1 VLSFLRKGLVVL
13 VIFGVL
19 LLPSL
24 DMAAEG
30 KSKLGEGKFR
40 DVPLEMITVMEK
52 QFSSVLTPN
61 GPNEEVPRGAKD
73 LTLTPEEEVKVKELG
88 LDDYYFMGA
97 SLDMTEILNK
107 YGMDQE
113 LAHYGFQPIK
123 FMGSSSIAEQIDQV
137 NSLAGKAGAISFVIA
152 EAWEPV
158 TLGPAF
164 VNLAKAGVPQVHNW
178 TTPQGLAGTENY
190 VGLVD
195 ADGYAQGMAAAEIL
209 SYAMGYQGE
218 VGIIYFSLEQWT
230 NVMRLKGAKDAFA
243 KYPGIKI
250 VSEVGFTDP
259 SQSYDLAVGMLQKN
273 PEIDAIWATWMMGP
287 ATGGAEA
294 VIALNKVGEV
304 IVAAPDLG
312 GTTGAKY
319 IADPNHPIIGAGE
332 ADCVEMGV
340 NSIRSILKYLAGN
353 REISQGYFVSRV
365 YPIVKANLVEAYNK
379 TNLEAIGPLPQ
390 EVLDLLK

>member
-1 VLSFLRKGLVVL
+1 MLSILRKSSVML

-24 DMAAEG
+24 CGAAEG
-30 KSKLGEGKFR
+30 GGKLGGGKFR
-40 DVPLEMITVMEK
+40 DVPLEVITVMDKE
-52 QFSSVLTPN
+52 FSSILTPN
-61 GPNEEVPRGAKD
+61 GPNGEVPRGAKD
-73 LTLTPEEEVKVKELG
+73 LILTPEEKAKVEELKLG
-88 LDDYYFMGA
+88 DYYFMGA

-107 YGMDQE
+107 YGIDQE
-113 LAHYGFQPIK
+113 LARYGFQPIK

-137 NSLAGKAGAISFVIA
+137 NSLAGKAGAISFIVA

-164 VNLAKAGVPQVHNW
+164 VDLAKAGVPQVHNW
-178 TTPQGLAGTENY
+178 TTPQGLFGTENY

-230 NVMRLKGAKDAFA
+230 NVMRLKGAKDTFA

-250 VSEVGFTDP
+250 VAEAGFTDP
-259 SQSYDLAVGMLQKN
+259 SQSYDLAAGMLQKH

-287 ATGGAEA
+287 ATGAAEA
-294 VIALNKVGEV
+294 VTALNKVGEV

-312 GTTGAKY
+312 GATGAKY
-319 IADPNHPIIGAGE
+319 IADPNNPIIGAGE

-340 NSIRSILKYLAGN
+340 NSIRAILKYLAGN
-353 REISQGYFVSRV
+353 REIAQGYFVSRV
-365 YPIVKANLVEAYNK
+365 YPIVKANLVDAYNK

>member
-1 VLSFLRKGLVVL
+1 MLSILRKSSVML

-24 DMAAEG
+24 CGAAEG
-30 KSKLGEGKFR
+30 GDKLGGGKFR
-40 DVPLEMITVMEK
+40 DVPLEVITVMDK
-52 QFSSVLTPN
+52 QFSSILTPN
-61 GPNEEVPRGAKD
+61 GPNGEVPRGAKD
-73 LTLTPEEEVKVKELG
+73 LILTPEEKVEELKLG
-88 LDDYYFMGA
+88 DYYFMGA

-107 YGMDQE
+107 YGIDQE
-113 LAHYGFQPIK
+113 LARYGFQPIK

-137 NSLAGKAGAISFVIA
+137 NSLAGKAGAISFIVA

-178 TTPQGLAGTENY
+178 TTPQGLFGTENY

-230 NVMRLKGAKDAFA
+230 NVMRLKGAKDTFA

-250 VSEVGFTDP
+250 VAEAGFTDP
-259 SQSYDLAVGMLQKN
+259 SQSYDLAAGMLQKH

-287 ATGGAEA
+287 ATGAAEA

-312 GTTGAKY
+312 GATGAKY
-319 IADPNHPIIGAGE
+319 IADPNNPIIGAGE

-340 NSIRSILKYLAGN
+340 NSIRAILKYLAGN
-353 REISQGYFVSRV
+353 REIAQGYFVSRV
-365 YPIVKANLVEAYNK
+365 YPIVKANLVDAYNK

>member
-1 VLSFLRKGLVVL
+1 MLSILRKSSVML

-24 DMAAEG
+24 CGAAEG
-30 KSKLGEGKFR
+30 GGKLGGGKFR
-40 DVPLEMITVMEK
+40 DVPLEVITVMDK
-52 QFSSVLTPN
+52 QFSSILTPN
-61 GPNEEVPRGAKD
+61 GPNGEVPRGAKD
-73 LTLTPEEEVKVKELG
+73 LILTPEEKAKVEELKLG
-88 LDDYYFMGA
+88 DYYFMGA

-107 YGMDQE
+107 YGIDQE
-113 LAHYGFQPIK
+113 LARYGFQPIK

-137 NSLAGKAGAISFVIA
+137 NSLAGKAGAISFIVA

-178 TTPQGLAGTENY
+178 TTPQGLFGTENY

-230 NVMRLKGAKDAFA
+230 NITRLEGAKDTFA

-250 VSEVGFTDP
+250 VAEAGFTDP
-259 SQSYDLAVGMLQKN
+259 SQSYDLAAGMLQKH

-287 ATGGAEA
+287 ATGAAEA

-312 GTTGAKY
+312 GATGAKY
-319 IADPNHPIIGAGE
+319 IADPNNPIIGAGE

-340 NSIRSILKYLAGN
+340 NSIRAILKYLAGN
-353 REISQGYFVSRV
+353 REIAQGYFVSRV
-365 YPIVKANLVEAYNK
+365 YPIVKANLVDAYNK

>member
-1 VLSFLRKGLVVL
+1 ML

-24 DMAAEG
+24 CGAAEG
-30 KSKLGEGKFR
+30 GDKLGGGKFR
-40 DVPLEMITVMEK
+40 DVPLEVITVMDK
-52 QFSSVLTPN
+52 QFSSILTPN
-61 GPNEEVPRGAKD
+61 GPNGEVPRGAKD
-73 LTLTPEEEVKVKELG
+73 LILTPEEKVEELKLG
-88 LDDYYFMGA
+88 DYYFMGA

-107 YGMDQE
+107 YGIDQE
-113 LAHYGFQPIK
+113 LARYGFQPIK

-137 NSLAGKAGAISFVIA
+137 NSLAGKAGAISFIVA

-178 TTPQGLAGTENY
+178 TTPQGLFGTENY

-230 NVMRLKGAKDAFA
+230 NVMRLKGAKDTFA

-250 VSEVGFTDP
+250 VAEAGFTDP
-259 SQSYDLAVGMLQKN
+259 SQSYDLAAGMLQKH

-287 ATGGAEA
+287 ATGAAEA

-312 GTTGAKY
+312 GATGAKY
-319 IADPNHPIIGAGE
+319 IADPNNPIIGAGE

-340 NSIRSILKYLAGN
+340 NSIRAILKYLAGN
-353 REISQGYFVSRV
+353 REIAQGYFVSRV
-365 YPIVKANLVEAYNK
+365 YPIVKANLVDAYNK